1 MNCAEPF
8 QFTLRHMF
16 AFVLLASVYMPLNRS
31 TGFLFASLLLGL
43 FAIGAVVVLL
53 RVGNLLLGGFLGA
66 ALATG
71 MLVVLGLGMGEM
83 PGLEFFA
90 ACLIYPPIG
99 YGIGTLC
106 AADRMFRSW

>member
-1 MNCAEPF
+1 MLGERDPS
-8 QFTLRHMF
+8 T
-16 AFVLLASVYMPLNRS
+16 LNRS

-43 FAIGAVVVLL
+43 FVVGAVVVLL
-53 RVGNLLLGGFLGA
+53 RVGNPLLGGFLGA

-71 MLVVLGLGMGEM
+71 MLVVLGLGASAM
-83 PGLEFFA
+83 PGLDFFC

-99 YGIGTLC
+99 CVIGTLC

>member
-1 MNCAEPF
+1 M
-8 QFTLRHMF
+8 
-16 AFVLLASVYMPLNRS
+16 V
-31 TGFLFASLLLGL
+31 
-43 FAIGAVVVLL
+43 GAVVVLF

-71 MLVVLGLGMGEM
+71 MLVVLGLGMADS

-90 ACLIYPPIG
+90 ACLICPPIE

-106 AADRMFRSW
+106 AADRMLRSW